1 MTSSSPRTAG
11 PSRPAPPA
19 PPCPGTAPAG
29 CRAGQRYPAAQLR
42 EAQPAVGL
50 EELHDLDAGR
60 TDGYVVVE
68 TRAPEVFAQARIPGA
83 INLPYREMTPE
94 STAHLDKNLVYV
106 CYCESPQCNAATK
119 GALKLAE
126 LGFKV
131 KRLSGGITSWIAA
144 GYPTEGDTEGDK
156 APGIRC
162 AC

>member
-1 MTSSSPRTAG
+1 MTRTLAF
-11 PSRPAPPA
+11 
-19 PPCPGTAPAG
+19 
-29 CRAGQRYPAAQLR
+29 PAATP
-42 EAQPAVGL
+42 EAAVKYFGA
-50 EELHDLDAGR
+50 ELGFEVDPDDLVQDLDAGR

-83 INLPYREMTPE
+83 INLPYRDLTPE
-94 STAHLDKNLVYV
+94 TTAHLDRDLVYV
-106 CYCESPQCNAATK
+106 CYCESTNCNAATK

-144 GYPTEGDTEGDK
+144 GYPTEGT
-156 APGIRC
+156 ATQANTPQATTTQATTAQGIRC